1 MNNQIRNKGIS
12 YGLALFLLLSGVFS
26 IYAYAQSEKVEAVTI
41 PPPLEGIK
49 KPPHSNQHQQ
59 DLEKT
64 DIEIYTSGNKT
75 YPFSV
80 EVAITKDQQNKGLM
94 FRDKIETNT
103 GMLFIFEESRERAFW
118 MKNTFI
124 SLDIIFIRDDG
135 VIHSISPRADPKSLK
150 RISSNGKIKAV
161 LEIGGGEAKRL
172 GISIGD
178 RVIYDALQDDS
189 SE

>member
-1 MNNQIRNKGIS
+1 
-12 YGLALFLLLSGVFS
+12 
-26 IYAYAQSEKVEAVTI
+26 
-41 PPPLEGIK
+41 
-49 KPPHSNQHQQ
+49 
-59 DLEKT
+59 
-64 DIEIYTSGNKT
+64 
-75 YPFSV
+75 
-80 EVAITKDQQNKGLM
+80 
-94 FRDKIETNT
+94 
-103 GMLFIFEESRERAFW
+103 

-135 VIHSISPRADPKSLK
+135 VIHSISPRAEPKSLK